1 MGMFDYI
8 KCEMPLPETPEP
20 PPDDDLFQTK
30 DTPEQY
36 LAIYTIT
43 ADGRLTMRPDN
54 WVEMPEN
61 IDGFEGDINFYKI
74 GLRQGQWDGRE
85 WEYHARFTN
94 GRCASIG
101 LVRYSPLD
109 PVRVDQIKEPTNER

>member
-20 PPDDDLFQTK
+20 PPAGDLFQTK

-43 ADGRLTMRPDN
+43 ADGRLEMRPYSLQDA
-54 WVEMPEN
+54 PQ
-61 IDGFEGDINFYKI
+61 DLDDFHGDINFYKI
-74 GLRQGQWDGRE
+74 GIHQGQWDGRE
-85 WEYHARFTN
+85 WEYRARFTD
-94 GRCASIG
+94 GRCSSIN
-101 LVRYSPLD
+101 LIKYSPF
-109 PVRVDQIKEPTNER
+109 DQEPTHER